1 MPYRSHLD
9 PGQLAALVVCP
20 NCQVGMR
27 VKRVAPVMFTTDV
40 VEMVYDCPKCRAET
54 KRHVRERRSPKS
66 R

>member
-1 MPYRSHLD
+1 
-9 PGQLAALVVCP
+9 
-20 NCQVGMR
+20 MR